1 MMIWNIILLI
11 SFLLNNHIR
20 IINQKI
26 NKLEYKLINH
36 NINFSQQ
43 LTILEEIEDLKVEKN
58 IAIIRE
64 DLE

>member
-1 MMIWNIILLI
+1 MFFSILLLI

-20 IINQKI
+20 SINQKI
-26 NKLEYKLINH
+26 NKLEYRLINH
-36 NINFSQQ
+36 NINISQQ
-43 LTILEEIEDLKVEKN
+43 IKILEEIEDLTIEKT

>member
-1 MMIWNIILLI
+1 MLYVFLILLI

-36 NINFSQQ
+36 NINISQQ

>member
-1 MMIWNIILLI
+1 MLYVFLILLI

>member
-1 MMIWNIILLI
+1 M
-11 SFLLNNHIR
+11 LNNHIR

-36 NINFSQQ
+36 NINISQQ

>member
-1 MMIWNIILLI
+1 MFFSIILLI

-20 IINQKI
+20 SINQKI

-36 NINFSQQ
+36 NINITEQIK
-43 LTILEEIEDLKVEKN
+43 ILEEIEDLTIEKT

>member
-1 MMIWNIILLI
+1 MFFSIILLI

-20 IINQKI
+20 SINQKI
-26 NKLEYKLINH
+26 NTLEYRLINN
-36 NINFSQQ
+36 NINITEQIK
-43 LTILEEIEDLKVEKN
+43 ILEEIEDLTIEKT

>member
-1 MMIWNIILLI
+1 MLLI

-20 IINQKI
+20 SINQKI
-26 NKLEYKLINH
+26 NKLEYRLINH
-36 NINFSQQ
+36 NINISEQIKIKQ
-43 LTILEEIEDLKVEKN
+43 EIEYLTIEKT

>member
-1 MMIWNIILLI
+1 MFFCILLLI

-20 IINQKI
+20 SINQKI
-26 NKLEYKLINH
+26 NKLEYRLINH
-36 NINFSQQ
+36 NINITEQIK
-43 LTILEEIEDLKVEKN
+43 ILEEIEDLTIEKT

>member
-36 NINFSQQ
+36 NINISEQIEIIREIEY
-43 LTILEEIEDLKVEKN
+43 LTIEKT

>member
-1 MMIWNIILLI
+1 MLLI

-20 IINQKI
+20 SINQKI
-26 NKLEYKLINH
+26 NKLEYRLINH
-36 NINFSQQ
+36 NINITEQIK
-43 LTILEEIEDLKVEKN
+43 ILEEIEDLTIEKT

>member
-1 MMIWNIILLI
+1 MLFSIILLI

-20 IINQKI
+20 SINQKI
-26 NKLEYKLINH
+26 NKLEYRLINH
-36 NINFSQQ
+36 NINITEQIK
-43 LTILEEIEDLKVEKN
+43 ILEEIEDLTIEKT

>member
-1 MMIWNIILLI
+1 MFFSIILLI

-20 IINQKI
+20 SINQKI
-26 NKLEYKLINH
+26 NKLEYRLINH
-36 NINFSQQ
+36 NINITEQIK
-43 LTILEEIEDLKVEKN
+43 ILEEIEDLTIEKT

>member
-1 MMIWNIILLI
+1 MLLI

-20 IINQKI
+20 SINQKI
-26 NKLEYKLINH
+26 NKLEYRLINH
-36 NINFSQQ
+36 NINITEQIK
-43 LTILEEIEDLKVEKN
+43 ILEEIEYLTIEKT

>member
-1 MMIWNIILLI
+1 MLFSIILLI

-26 NKLEYKLINH
+26 NKLEYRLINH
-36 NINFSQQ
+36 NINISQQ
-43 LTILEEIEDLKVEKN
+43 IKILEEIEDLTIEKT

>member
-1 MMIWNIILLI
+1 MLLI

-20 IINQKI
+20 SINQKI
-26 NKLEYKLINH
+26 NKLEYRLINH
-36 NINFSQQ
+36 NINISEQIK
-43 LTILEEIEDLKVEKN
+43 ILEEIEYLTIEKT

>member
-1 MMIWNIILLI
+1 MFFSIILLI

-36 NINFSQQ
+36 NINISQQ
-43 LTILEEIEDLKVEKN
+43 IKILEEIEDLTIEKT

>member
-20 IINQKI
+20 TINHQI
-26 NKLEYKLINH
+26 NKLEYRLINH
-36 NINFSQQ
+36 NI
-43 LTILEEIEDLKVEKN
+43 TISEQIEITRMIESLNIERN

>member
-1 MMIWNIILLI
+1 MLFFIILLI

-26 NKLEYKLINH
+26 NTLEYRLINH
-36 NINFSQQ
+36 NINITEQIKIKQ
-43 LTILEEIEDLKVEKN
+43 EIEYLAIEKN

>member
-1 MMIWNIILLI
+1 MFFSIMLLF

-20 IINQKI
+20 SINQKI
-26 NKLEYKLINH
+26 NKLEYRLINH
-36 NINFSQQ
+36 NINISQQ
-43 LTILEEIEDLKVEKN
+43 IKILEEIEDLTIEKT

>member
-1 MMIWNIILLI
+1 MLFSIILLI

-26 NKLEYKLINH
+26 NKLEYRLINH
-36 NINFSQQ
+36 NINITEQIKIKQ
-43 LTILEEIEDLKVEKN
+43 EIEYLTIEKN

>member
-1 MMIWNIILLI
+1 MFFSIILLI

-26 NKLEYKLINH
+26 NKLEYRLINH
-36 NINFSQQ
+36 NINISEKIK
-43 LTILEEIEDLKVEKN
+43 ILEEIEYLTIEKT

-64 DLE
+64 ELE

>member
-1 MMIWNIILLI
+1 MFFSIMLLF

-20 IINQKI
+20 SINQKI
-26 NKLEYKLINH
+26 NKLEYRLINH
-36 NINFSQQ
+36 NINITEQIK
-43 LTILEEIEDLKVEKN
+43 ILEEIEDLTIEKT